1 MFASHPAHIA
11 MEPLADIISER
22 RPPLRRR
29 KHHMYETTDLA
40 VRHDRPFRGSKCI
53 HETPLP
59 RPCFPNKHLVFIC
72 LQPICPVLLCVSINL
87 YDEERVSTEQELRQK
102 LRKIA
107 ALFEGATTVGEQ
119 DAAAAAIERVRA
131 ALKAAEQKEKSVETV
146 FRLPDRW
153 SRLLFTALCR
163 RHGMTPYRYPR
174 QRYSTVVLRAPA
186 SFINNVLWPE
196 FLEIKSA
203 LDEYLNE
210 ATERIIR
217 EEVFRVSEEAEERV
231 S

>member
-1 MFASHPAHIA
+1 
-11 MEPLADIISER
+11 
-22 RPPLRRR
+22 
-29 KHHMYETTDLA
+29 
-40 VRHDRPFRGSKCI
+40 V
-53 HETPLP
+53 
-59 RPCFPNKHLVFIC
+59 N
-72 LQPICPVLLCVSINL
+72 
-87 YDEERVSTEQELRQK
+87 TEQELRQK

-107 ALFEGATTVGEQ
+107 ALFEGATTSGEQ

-131 ALKAAEQKEKSVETV
+131 ALRALEQKETSVETA

-153 SRLLFTALCR
+153 SRRLFTALCR
-163 RHGMTPYRYPR
+163 RHGLTPYRYPR
-174 QRYSTVVLRAPA
+174 QRYSTVV
-186 SFINNVLWPE
+186 WPE

-203 LDEYLNE
+203 LDDYLNE